1 MRVTFIGGGN
11 MGEAIMGALLRKK
24 VVTPEEITVSD
35 ISPTRL
41 DDLFDKLGVNVTLN
55 NSFAV
60 TGAEVIILAVKPQV
74 LSAVLEELNG
84 KLAPSQLVLSI
95 VAGAATARL
104 RKGLGHAK
112 IIRSMPNTPAQIGEG
127 ITVWKSTREVTKTQK
142 GIARAVFNVMGMEIE
157 VADEKYLDMATAVSG
172 SGPAYVFYFVES
184 LIEAAVKLGFSRDN
198 AVILVLQTVNGSIH
212 LMQKSD
218 KTPAELRKAVTSP
231 NGTTFAAITRL
242 EKDDFQGLLYKA
254 IEAAYSR
261 AKELGKQK

>member
-1 MRVTFIGGGN
+1 
-11 MGEAIMGALLRKK
+11 
-24 VVTPEEITVSD
+24 
-35 ISPTRL
+35 
-41 DDLFDKLGVNVTLN
+41 
-55 NSFAV
+55 
-60 TGAEVIILAVKPQV
+60 
-74 LSAVLEELNG
+74 
-84 KLAPSQLVLSI
+84 
-95 VAGAATARL
+95 
-104 RKGLGHAK
+104 
-112 IIRSMPNTPAQIGEG
+112 MPNTPAQIGEG